1 MYDEMVKCAY
11 DEICGFDKEAAFEGV
26 KAWHRHNVARRAED
40 RAHRLGTKAGHKRV
54 GSDYENSRNSDYGNV
69 VSQIYSGR
77 AERMNDSAARKIKA
91 NKDALARTEAARAI
105 LSDISAQNK
114 DYKDAKN
121 AYKREK
127 TRAMA
132 DYIASENSK
141 KNALRDDLFRRN
153 IDASNTIDR
162 GDSKMKNMNIQS
174 KTDLYGMKMGAK
186 DRAFGRA
193 IDRVNALNQISGDYN
208 RAALRAAHG
217 DYAAQRDLG
226 YAGLSDDRVAAKR
239 AAKAER
245 KAAKAAEK
253 AAAYYDEAQYVKEAA
268 EADYAEACA
277 YEDAAIQILDDLG
290 YLD

>member
-40 RAHRLGTKAGHKRV
+40 KAHRLGTKAGHKRV
-54 GSDYENSRNSDYGNV
+54 DLDYENRRNSDFGNV
-69 VSQIYSGR
+69 VSQGYSDR
-77 AERMNDSAARKIKA
+77 AERRNDSAARKIKT

-105 LSDISAQNK
+105 LSDISAQHK

-153 IDASNTIDR
+153 IEASNTIDR
-162 GDSKMKNMNIQS
+162 GNSKMKNMSIQS

-193 IDRVNALNQISGDYN
+193 IDRVNALNQMGGDY
-208 RAALRAAHG
+208 AAQRAAHG
-217 DYAAQRDLG
+217 DYAVQRALG

-277 YEDAAIQILDDLG
+277 YEDAAIQILDELG